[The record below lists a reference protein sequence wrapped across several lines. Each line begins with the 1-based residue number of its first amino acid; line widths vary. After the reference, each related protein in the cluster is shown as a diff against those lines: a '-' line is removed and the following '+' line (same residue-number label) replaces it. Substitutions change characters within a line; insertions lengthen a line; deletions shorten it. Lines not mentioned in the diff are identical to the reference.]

1 MKYFDAVVQ
10 VMVESVDGK
19 GNPRFKRVK
28 KNYLVDSLT
37 VTEAEARVVKVF
49 EQMGGVQEFGV
60 LGVNGSR
67 VMNAILIDGD
77 TGADVKFYEVGVE
90 IKLESNAPDDS
101 IRVKRIKESYLVE
114 ATSVSEAEEKV
125 VKEYE
130 KEGFTS
136 DYEVV
141 LVKRSK
147 VVEIIGTDTSDLKE
161 LPEGKWLTKKK
172 EEEKEEDLTDD
183 DDDDDDSGDWKE
195 VPKEEPK
202 AE

>member
-49 EQMGGVQEFGV
+49 EQMGGVQEFSV

-67 VMNAILIDGD
+67 VMNALLIKGD
-77 TGADVKFYEVGVE
+77 TGADVKFYEVAIE

-125 VKEYE
+125 LKEYE
-130 KEGFTS
+130 NEGFSS
-136 DYEVV
+136 DYEVIM
-141 LVKRSK
+141 VKRSK
-147 VVEIIGTDTSDLKE
+147 VVEIIGTETTDLKE

-172 EEEKEEDLTDD
+172 EEEQEEDLSDD
-183 DDDDDDSGDWKE
+183 ADEDDDWKE
-195 VPKEEPK
+195 VPQEEK